1 MKRSQCLIHHNKK
14 RYEKAISTDNEKG
27 APVAIRGYKNPRE
40 EMRAVAEELR
50 EAEKNGCPYEEMA
63 LLFRTNLGC
72 RTAVE
77 ELMEAQIPFQM
88 RDTLPDLYDH
98 WIAKD
103 LLTYLNLAMGSRKRG
118 EFLKIANR
126 PNRYLSRDAFEE
138 ATVSFD
144 ALLEYYEE
152 KDWMCQRIRKLE
164 QDITTLT
171 HLSPFGAVNYIR
183 YAIGY
188 EQYVKE
194 YAAYRHL
201 KEDDLISVLD
211 ELQEAAKT
219 QKSIELVCTY

>member
-1 MKRSQCLIHHNKK
+1 MPDPPQQK

-50 EAEKNGCPYEEMA
+50 EAEKNGCPYEEME

-126 PNRYLSRDAFEE
+126 PNRYLSRDPLRRRLFRSMHFWNITKKKTGCASGS
-138 ATVSFD
+138 ANWS
-144 ALLEYYEE
+144 
-152 KDWMCQRIRKLE
+152 RI
-164 QDITTLT
+164 
-171 HLSPFGAVNYIR
+171 S
-183 YAIGY
+183 
-188 EQYVKE
+188 
-194 YAAYRHL
+194 RH
-201 KEDDLISVLD
+201 
-211 ELQEAAKT
+211 
-219 QKSIELVCTY
+219 

>member
-1 MKRSQCLIHHNKK
+1 
-14 RYEKAISTDNEKG
+14 
-27 APVAIRGYKNPRE
+27 
-40 EMRAVAEELR
+40 
-50 EAEKNGCPYEEMA
+50 
-63 LLFRTNLGC
+63 
-72 RTAVE
+72 
-77 ELMEAQIPFQM
+77 
-88 RDTLPDLYDH
+88 
-98 WIAKD
+98 
-103 LLTYLNLAMGSRKRG
+103 MGSRKRG

-126 PNRYLSRDAFEE
+126 PNRYLSRDPLRRRLFRSMHFWNI
-138 ATVSFD
+138 TKK
-144 ALLEYYEE
+144 

-211 ELQEAAKT
+211 ELQEAAKS
-219 QKSIELVCTY
+219 QKASRLVCTY

>member
-1 MKRSQCLIHHNKK
+1 
-14 RYEKAISTDNEKG
+14 
-27 APVAIRGYKNPRE
+27 
-40 EMRAVAEELR
+40 MRAVAEELR

-88 RDTLPDLYDH
+88 RDALPDLYDH

-144 ALLEYYEE
+144 ALL
-152 KDWMCQRIRKLE
+152 
-164 QDITTLT
+164 
-171 HLSPFGAVNYIR
+171 
-183 YAIGY
+183 
-188 EQYVKE
+188 
-194 YAAYRHL
+194 
-201 KEDDLISVLD
+201 
-211 ELQEAAKT
+211 
-219 QKSIELVCTY
+219 